1 MHLVPACDRV
11 LGRRLT
17 DRELVRNGHNVG
29 SVLEIE
35 DVLEEAVN
43 LYFSFRSQDAGIGD
57 EMLSL
62 VM

>member
-1 MHLVPACDRV
+1 MDLVQVMSDPGVVDS
-11 LGRRLT
+11 RLHPCLSAG
-17 DRELVRNGHNVG
+17 DSRW
-29 SVLEIE
+29 E